1 MGNNTVDTKTIA
13 SLLDGKNYFYIP
25 SYQRGYRW
33 THKQVDDLLN
43 DLYSFMKQPETEFKG
58 SFYCLQ
64 PVIVKE
70 IADADVRRMA
80 MGEASHDSDNK
91 LWELVDGQQRL
102 TTIYI
107 LLRYLITKSKIT
119 EEEFLED
126 YSSSLYHMYY
136 EARPESKVVLE
147 KLGTDEVKLQSRN
160 NIDATHLTNAYHYIE
175 QWFAD
180 VSKGQA
186 LSKLYNH
193 GESQK
198 PRPMREDFL
207 KLLTESSDQK
217 SVEVIWYQ
225 LCGDVNVDPI
235 REFTRINNGRIP
247 LTDTELVKAL
257 FLQKRNYIQGDKIL
271 QQVKVSMQWEYIENT
286 LQADDFWCFISDKGI
301 DVEDRMGTL
310 LKLVYL
316 KHTDDDVQ
324 AIEPGDVF
332 RYYYSQFESVIGGN
346 VQAHVKSMWTEIVDT
361 FHTLED
367 WYESP
372 DIYNYVGFL
381 IQSGVSL
388 VTIYQEYEKNL
399 KSENPVP
406 FLTLVEKE
414 IRQLMQDIDMEK
426 EGDGSYRITTEY
438 QNRPKIRKILLLL
451 NINVL
456 SQQLKKINTNN
467 EETLSEANVF
477 KFPFDLYKSQQWD
490 IEHIDSATTNDLKST
505 EDKKDWVDSSVAE
518 IWGNISQAPKNI
530 QDAYNNGNWDSLIG
544 LIKEDQN
551 EDEEDK
557 NFIGNLTLLD
567 SATNREYQ
575 NALFCRKRKYIIQK
589 ISEGRYFLTCTQ
601 YVFLKFFDD
610 SINSTDRAKW
620 TKADKEKYHSY
631 IVKQLIRFLPEQ
643 K

>member
-1 MGNNTVDTKTIA
+1 
-13 SLLDGKNYFYIP
+13 
-25 SYQRGYRW
+25 
-33 THKQVDDLLN
+33 
-43 DLYSFMKQPETEFKG
+43 MKQPETEFKG

-406 FLTLVEKE
+406 FLTLLEKE

>member
-271 QQVKVSMQWEYIENT
+271 QQVKVSMQWENIENT

-310 LKLVYL
+310 LKP
-316 KHTDDDVQ
+316 Q
-324 AIEPGDVF
+324 F
-332 RYYYSQFESVIGGN
+332 RN
-346 VQAHVKSMWTEIVDT
+346 H
-361 FHTLED
+361 
-367 WYESP
+367 
-372 DIYNYVGFL
+372 
-381 IQSGVSL
+381 
-388 VTIYQEYEKNL
+388 
-399 KSENPVP
+399 
-406 FLTLVEKE
+406 
-414 IRQLMQDIDMEK
+414 R
-426 EGDGSYRITTEY
+426 EGALPKC
-438 QNRPKIRKILLLL
+438 QN
-451 NINVL
+451 
-456 SQQLKKINTNN
+456 
-467 EETLSEANVF
+467 
-477 KFPFDLYKSQQWD
+477 
-490 IEHIDSATTNDLKST
+490 
-505 EDKKDWVDSSVAE
+505 
-518 IWGNISQAPKNI
+518 
-530 QDAYNNGNWDSLIG
+530 
-544 LIKEDQN
+544 
-551 EDEEDK
+551 
-557 NFIGNLTLLD
+557 
-567 SATNREYQ
+567 
-575 NALFCRKRKYIIQK
+575 
-589 ISEGRYFLTCTQ
+589 
-601 YVFLKFFDD
+601 
-610 SINSTDRAKW
+610 
-620 TKADKEKYHSY
+620 
-631 IVKQLIRFLPEQ
+631 
-643 K
+643 

>member
-1 MGNNTVDTKTIA
+1 M
-13 SLLDGKNYFYIP
+13 
-25 SYQRGYRW
+25 
-33 THKQVDDLLN
+33 
-43 DLYSFMKQPETEFKG
+43 
-58 SFYCLQ
+58 
-64 PVIVKE
+64 
-70 IADADVRRMA
+70 
-80 MGEASHDSDNK
+80 
-91 LWELVDGQQRL
+91 
-102 TTIYI
+102 
-107 LLRYLITKSKIT
+107 T

-126 YSSSLYHMYY
+126 YNSSLFHMYY
-136 EARPESKVVLE
+136 EARPESKAILE
-147 KLGTDEVKLQSRN
+147 NLGTDEVKLQSRD

-175 QWFAD
+175 QWFTD
-180 VSKGQA
+180 ENKGQA

-207 KLLTESSDQK
+207 KLLTEGSDQK

-225 LCGDVNVDPI
+225 LSNDKNVDPI
-235 REFTRINNGRIP
+235 REFTRINNGKIP

-271 QQVKVSMQWEYIENT
+271 QQVKVSMQWESIENT
-286 LQADDFWCFISDKGI
+286 LQADDFWCFISDKGVN
-301 DVEDRMGTL
+301 VEDRMGTL

-316 KHTDDDVQ
+316 KHIDDDVQ
-324 AIEPGDVF
+324 TIEPGDVF
-332 RYYYSQFESVIGGN
+332 RYYYSQFESVINGD

-388 VTIYQEYEKNL
+388 AAIYQKYERNL
-399 KSENPVP
+399 KSENPEP
-406 FLTLVEKE
+406 FLTLLEKE
-414 IRQLMQDIDMEK
+414 ICQLMQDIDMEK
-426 EGDGSYRITTEY
+426 DGNGNYRITTEY

-456 SQQLKKINTNN
+456 SQQLKKINDNN
-467 EETLSEANVF
+467 EETHSEANVF
-477 KFPFDLYKSQQWD
+477 KFPFDLYKSQQWE

-530 QDAYNNGNWDSLIG
+530 QDAYNNDNWDSLIG

-557 NFIGNLTLLD
+557 NSIGNLTLLD

-575 NALFCRKRKYIIQK
+575 NSLFCRKRKYIIQK

-631 IVKQLIRFLPEQ
+631 IVEQLQRFLPEQ